1 MGCVVPPFLSV
12 SSLLQ
17 VIRFLHRRCEPNR
30 RLAGSLRTDAS
41 TIKSGHK
48 YGCILYWASRRRSRM
63 KLDRLEAFFSASPS
77 AKLMRSPHAA
87 HVIHFLFRQFKES
100 GQITCPHSRLLQQLS
115 DFLEIIHITDPEIL
129 KDRPETYLTNWSSG
143 DQRWLRRFLGAAHAE
158 AVYELTPHTEDVLT
172 FLAEALGRNIG
183 FVGTES
189 RLRRIIETLSDIV
202 IRGSADP
209 TRRLEHLRRERERID
224 QEIVAIESGESV
236 ATYSSTAIRERFADA
251 VSNLASLQGDFRA
264 VEDRFKEITRDVQ
277 KRQADVDGSR
287 GEILGL
293 ALAAED
299 SLKLQDQGVSF
310 DEFVRLILSP
320 TKQDQLETIFEQLNE
335 IEVLADQVEG
345 MHRIHGMI
353 GSLSDEAEK
362 VLRTTRRLSSTLRRL
377 LDSRVIS
384 SRLRVANVLRE
395 IRAAAVRLAENRP
408 EEEVGIEILS
418 ELDLVNVWNR
428 PFWTAPVEFAAA
440 ELIDHKPDDDD
451 RLAAFRHLAGL
462 QRLDWESMRENVSS
476 MLQEI
481 PQLPLADLLLAHPP
495 QSGAVEVLGYVQIAH
510 EDGHHIDDRI
520 TETIR
525 LETTP
530 LDETDEALPELYDVP
545 RVVFLSGELRAM
557 VRGLNSEGAP

>member
-1 MGCVVPPFLSV
+1 
-12 SSLLQ
+12 
-17 VIRFLHRRCEPNR
+17 
-30 RLAGSLRTDAS
+30 
-41 TIKSGHK
+41 
-48 YGCILYWASRRRSRM
+48 M

-87 HVIHFLFRQFKES
+87 HIIYFLFRQFKES
-100 GQITCPHSRLLQQLS
+100 GNITWSQSRLLQQLN
-115 DFLEIIHITDPEIL
+115 DFLDVIHGADPEIL
-129 KDRPETYLTNWSSG
+129 KDRAENYLTLWSSG
-143 DQRWLRRFLGAAHAE
+143 DTRWLRRFFDAAHAE

-172 FLAEALGRNIG
+172 FLRDALGRNIG

-209 TRRLEHLRRERERID
+209 ARRLEYLRCERERID
-224 QEIVAIESGESV
+224 QEISAIESGASIP
-236 ATYSSTAIRERFADA
+236 TYSSTAIRERFADA

-264 VEDRFKEITRDVQ
+264 VEDCFKNITRDVQ

-320 TKQDQLETIFEQLNE
+320 TKQDQLETIFGQLSD
-335 IEVLADQVEG
+335 IEVLADQVDG

-362 VLRTTRRLSSTLRRL
+362 VLRTARRLSSTLRRL

-384 SRLRVANVLRE
+384 SRLRLANVLRE
-395 IRAAAVRLAENRP
+395 IRAVGARLAENRP
-408 EEEVGIEILS
+408 DDDVGIEVLS
-418 ELDLVNVWNR
+418 ELDLVNLWDR
-428 PFWTAPVEFAAA
+428 PFWTVPVEFAAA
-440 ELIDHKPDDDD
+440 ELNDHQPDDDD

-462 QRLDWESMRENVSS
+462 QRLDWEAMRDNVSS
-476 MLQEI
+476 LLRET
-481 PQLPLADLLLAHPP
+481 PRLPLTDLLLAHPP

-510 EDGHHIDDRI
+510 EDGHHIDSRV

-525 LETTP
+525 LGNN
-530 LDETDEALPELYDVP
+530 LPDDTEGDAPEFYDVP
-545 RVVFLSGELRAM
+545 RVIFLSRELREM
-557 VRGLNSEGAP
+557 VRGLHSEGAV